1 MPLRITCVM
10 LCAALFAGC
19 AGLTGALKEPDLRL
33 DRVILRGVGV
43 TGGTMDLVVAVY
55 NPNDFDLNGT
65 RLQVGFDVENSHL
78 GDLEYD
84 TDFQVQR
91 GDTTALTLPVR
102 FSWSGMASAVRAALG
117 YGDLPYTIKGQL
129 TVDTPFG
136 EHKVPFTREGRAP
149 LTRAAGLVPIPTGQ

>member
-1 MPLRITCVM
+1 MPLRFTCLM
-10 LCAALFAGC
+10 LCASLSAGC
-19 AGLTGALKEPDLRL
+19 AGLSGALKEPDLRL

-55 NPNDFDLNGT
+55 NPNNFDLNGT
-65 RLQVGFDVENSHL
+65 RIEVGFDVEDSHV

-84 TDFQVQR
+84 TDFQMQR

-102 FSWSGMASAVRAALG
+102 FNWNGLASAVRAALG
-117 YGDLPYTIKGQL
+117 YGDLPYTLKGQL

-136 EHKVPFTREGRAP
+136 AHNVPFTREGRAP